1 MLQCGTKECEV
12 KRKYSLVSGCL
23 VVVLGCMCCLSACG
37 EPAQNSG
44 TAVGSVKNGTNRSR
58 TVTIREAAIACN
70 IPEWQVSSGYL
81 EHTALSYQEYV
92 EDPGYVDDSKIP
104 EYSRENSSRLLH
116 SLTKVV
122 PCVIKELNPD
132 DPKALELASK
142 VERTF
147 SKYNPDNLN
156 DYFKEND
163 LSFINYVGRS
173 YVITSR
179 PYRGIEFHAFSV
191 DDFNKLN
198 SKMNHRTR

>member
-1 MLQCGTKECEV
+1 
-12 KRKYSLVSGCL
+12 
-23 VVVLGCMCCLSACG
+23 
-37 EPAQNSG
+37 
-44 TAVGSVKNGTNRSR
+44 
-58 TVTIREAAIACN
+58 
-70 IPEWQVSSGYL
+70 
-81 EHTALSYQEYV
+81 
-92 EDPGYVDDSKIP
+92 
-104 EYSRENSSRLLH
+104 
-116 SLTKVV
+116 
-122 PCVIKELNPD
+122 VIKELNPD

-147 SKYNPDNLN
+147 SKYNPDTLN